1 MNKKNKKESDNEINS
16 IEEETKIIEEII
28 KNKLINDI
36 HLNKDYEESED
47 DEEDEDD
54 LLEKDKITEEI
65 LDNKLSFII
74 PEEEEKSQ
82 NEINT
87 NKRNVHKDIIEDL
100 LIELF
105 NYHYNSITKQKRKS
119 PQARM
124 FATKYHLEFFYT
136 KLNINFI
143 NFSKYVL
150 MILQQKMEELI
161 EYIKNK
167 FYKNKITIKDVLN
180 IKKSLFLVGINI
192 KKTFER
198 TFEKT
203 RNFDMSSIL
212 EVLFISEIL
221 NDNVIEINDEEY
233 EEIINISKLDEKDN
247 FEKYI
252 EECKAYFENIEN
264 GEREEKDV
272 EVEEEKINDY
282 DYEEDK
288 NEEIKNNEI
297 TNEIKEENKDINNN
311 NDNDN
316 DDLNKNKICKIKNE
330 EKINNKII
338 KENEEKKNSDNENE
352 EKPVSLEELVKYIN
366 SSDNKKKKKK
376 KRKKK
381 KKVEE
386 HKDNNTDNNTDKEIE
401 EKDDVII
408 NFKSYIINYSDNL
421 EIIEKIK
428 PKISKSFL
436 DKL

>member
-28 KNKLINDI
+28 NNKLINDI
-36 HLNKDYEESED
+36 HLNKDYEDSED
-47 DEEDEDD
+47 DEENEDD

-124 FATKYHLEFFYT
+124 FATKYHLDFFYT

-221 NDNVIEINDEEY
+221 NDNEIEINDEEY

-264 GEREEKDV
+264 GEREEKDI
-272 EVEEEKINDY
+272 EVEEEKINEY

-297 TNEIKEENKDINNN
+297 KEETKGEIKNNN
-311 NDNDN
+311 NNDN
-316 DDLNKNKICKIKNE
+316 DDLNKNKNIKIKNE

-338 KENEEKKNSDNENE
+338 KENEEKKNSDNDNE
-352 EKPVSLEELVKYIN
+352 DKPVSLEELVKYIN

-386 HKDNNTDNNTDKEIE
+386 HKDNNTDKEIE

-421 EIIEKIK
+421 EIFEKIK
-428 PKISKSFL
+428 PNISKSFL

>member
-167 FYKNKITIKDVLN
+167 FYTNKITIKDVLN

-297 TNEIKEENKDINNN
+297 KEETKEEKIDN
-311 NDNDN
+311 NDKNY
-316 DDLNKNKICKIKNE
+316 DDLNKNKNKNCKIKND

-338 KENEEKKNSDNENE
+338 KENEEKKIRIMIMKTN
-352 EKPVSLEELVKYIN
+352 
-366 SSDNKKKKKK
+366 
-376 KRKKK
+376 R
-381 KKVEE
+381 
-386 HKDNNTDNNTDKEIE
+386 
-401 EKDDVII
+401 
-408 NFKSYIINYSDNL
+408 
-421 EIIEKIK
+421 
-428 PKISKSFL
+428 FL
-436 DKL
+436 

>member
-221 NDNVIEINDEEY
+221 NDNEIEINDEEY

-272 EVEEEKINDY
+272 EVEEEKINEY

-316 DDLNKNKICKIKNE
+316 DDLNKNKICKIKKE

-338 KENEEKKNSDNENE
+338 KENEETKNSDNDNE
-352 EKPVSLEELVKYIN
+352 DKPVSLEELVKYIN

-386 HKDNNTDNNTDKEIE
+386 HKDNNTDKEIE
-401 EKDDVII
+401 EKDDVIL

>member
-1 MNKKNKKESDNEINS
+1 MNKKNYKESDNEINS

-28 KNKLINDI
+28 NNKLINNI
-36 HLNKDYEESED
+36 NLNQDYEYSEE
-47 DEEDEDD
+47 DEEDEEDI
-54 LLEKDKITEEI
+54 LEKDRITEEI
-65 LDNKLSFII
+65 LDNKLSIII

-82 NEINT
+82 NEINK
-87 NKRNVHKDIIEDL
+87 NKRSVHKDLVEDL

-105 NYHYNSITKQKRKS
+105 NYHYNGITKQKRKS

-124 FATKYHLEFFYT
+124 FATKYRLEFFYT

-161 EYIKNK
+161 EYIKDK
-167 FYKNKITIKDVLN
+167 FYKNKISIKDVLN

-192 KKTFER
+192 KKIFER
-198 TFEKT
+198 SFEKT

-212 EVLFISEIL
+212 EVLFITEIL
-221 NDNVIEINDEEY
+221 NDNAIEINDDEY

-252 EECKAYFENIEN
+252 EECKAYFEKIEK

-282 DYEEDK
+282 DNDDDK

-297 TNEIKEENKDINNN
+297 KNEINEDNKDNKNNN
-311 NDNDN
+311 
-316 DDLNKNKICKIKNE
+316 DLNKNKNDKVKNK

-338 KENEEKKNSDNENE
+338 KENEEKNNSDKAITDN
-352 EKPVSLEELVKYIN
+352 PVSLEELVNYIN

-386 HKDNNTDNNTDKEIE
+386 NKENNIDKVDKVNE
-401 EKDDVII
+401 EKDDVIN
-408 NFKSYIINYSDNL
+408 NFKLYIKNYSENL
-421 EIIEKIK
+421 ANNQKIK

>member
-47 DEEDEDD
+47 DEENEDD

-297 TNEIKEENKDINNN
+297 KEETKEEIKNNN
-311 NDNDN
+311 NNDN
-316 DDLNKNKICKIKNE
+316 DDLNKNTSCKIKNE

-381 KKVEE
+381 KNK
-386 HKDNNTDNNTDKEIE
+386 KK
-401 EKDDVII
+401 KMRII
-408 NFKSYIINYSDNL
+408 N
-421 EIIEKIK
+421 
-428 PKISKSFL
+428 
-436 DKL
+436 

>member
-28 KNKLINDI
+28 NNKLINDI
-36 HLNKDYEESED
+36 HLNKDYEDSED
-47 DEEDEDD
+47 DEENEDD

-87 NKRNVHKDIIEDL
+87 NKRNVHKDLIEDL

-282 DYEEDK
+282 NYEEDK

-297 TNEIKEENKDINNN
+297 KEETKEEIKNNN
-311 NDNDN
+311 NNDN
-316 DDLNKNKICKIKNE
+316 DDLNKNKNIKIKNE

-338 KENEEKKNSDNENE
+338 KENEETKNSDNDNE
-352 EKPVSLEELVKYIN
+352 DKPVSLEELVKYIN

-386 HKDNNTDNNTDKEIE
+386 HKDNNTDKEIE
-401 EKDDVII
+401 EKDDVIL

>member
-36 HLNKDYEESED
+36 HLNKDYEESQD

-316 DDLNKNKICKIKNE
+316 DDLNKNIICKIKNE

-401 EKDDVII
+401 EKDDVIL

-428 PKISKSFL
+428 PNISKSFL

>member
-47 DEEDEDD
+47 DEENEDD

-316 DDLNKNKICKIKNE
+316 DDLNKNIICKIKNE

-386 HKDNNTDNNTDKEIE
+386 HKDNNTDKEIE

>member
-1 MNKKNKKESDNEINS
+1 
-16 IEEETKIIEEII
+16 
-28 KNKLINDI
+28 
-36 HLNKDYEESED
+36 
-47 DEEDEDD
+47 
-54 LLEKDKITEEI
+54 
-65 LDNKLSFII
+65 
-74 PEEEEKSQ
+74 
-82 NEINT
+82 
-87 NKRNVHKDIIEDL
+87 
-100 LIELF
+100 
-105 NYHYNSITKQKRKS
+105 
-119 PQARM
+119 
-124 FATKYHLEFFYT
+124 
-136 KLNINFI
+136 
-143 NFSKYVL
+143 

-221 NDNVIEINDEEY
+221 NDNEIEINDEEY

-297 TNEIKEENKDINNN
+297 KEETKEEKKDNNN
-311 NDNDN
+311 N
-316 DDLNKNKICKIKNE
+316 DDLNKNCKIKNN

-338 KENEEKKNSDNENE
+338 KENEEKKNSDNDNE
-352 EKPVSLEELVKYIN
+352 DKPVSLEELVKYIN

-428 PKISKSFL
+428 PNISKSFL

>member
-1 MNKKNKKESDNEINS
+1 MNKKNKNESDNEINS

-28 KNKLINDI
+28 NNKLINDI
-36 HLNKDYEESED
+36 HLNKDYEDSED
-47 DEEDEDD
+47 DEENEDD

-264 GEREEKDV
+264 GEREEKDI
-272 EVEEEKINDY
+272 EVEEEKINEY

-297 TNEIKEENKDINNN
+297 KEETKGEIKNNN
-311 NDNDN
+311 NNDN
-316 DDLNKNKICKIKNE
+316 DDLNKNKNIKIKNE

-338 KENEEKKNSDNENE
+338 KENEEKKNSDNDNE
-352 EKPVSLEELVKYIN
+352 DKPVSLEELVKYIN

-386 HKDNNTDNNTDKEIE
+386 HKDNNTDKEIE

-421 EIIEKIK
+421 EIFEKIK
-428 PKISKSFL
+428 PNISKSFL

>member
-47 DEEDEDD
+47 DEENEDD

-105 NYHYNSITKQKRKS
+105 NYHYNSITKQKSKS

-264 GEREEKDV
+264 GEREEKDI
-272 EVEEEKINDY
+272 EVEEEKINEY

-297 TNEIKEENKDINNN
+297 KEETKEEKKENNN
-311 NDNDN
+311 N
-316 DDLNKNKICKIKNE
+316 DDLNKNIKIKNE
-330 EKINNKII
+330 EKINNTII

-386 HKDNNTDNNTDKEIE
+386 HKDNNTDKEIE
-401 EKDDVII
+401 EKDDVIL